1 MSNPGWRLIAPA
13 EDWQHPMPLE
23 ECQLGLLLEVG
34 QRLGLRVRKDE
45 VLKKLYLGLPQVSSS
60 SAPGDGVGYP
70 SGKTIALAR
79 LSEAEA
85 ARYGSTGVY
94 EAAPLLAARVDDP
107 LSRHFRAGEFFPHDP
122 SYRYLRVSPELV
134 RRLEEIRQALGGQPL
149 TIHSA
154 YRPPAYNQAVG
165 GVSNSTHIDGLA
177 ADISVVGVST
187 ERLHQVAD
195 QVIGDGGGVGYYPAQ
210 QFVHLDVRGHRA
222 RWTG

>member
-1 MSNPGWRLIAPA
+1 MFAALSQTSFGSGVGALWVERQLARNIESFSISFCMSPFY
-13 EDWQHPMPLE
+13 D
-23 ECQLGLLLEVG
+23 C
-34 QRLGLRVRKDE
+34 K
-45 VLKKLYLGLPQVSSS
+45 VSS
-60 SAPGDGVGYP
+60 
-70 SGKTIALAR
+70 
-79 LSEAEA
+79 A
-85 ARYGSTGVY
+85 AGNSRSTGVY

-210 QFVHLDVRGHRA
+210 QFVHIDVRGHRA